1 MRQGCLNL
9 FLRLGTSVV
18 SAALIAV
25 GALLLLVGLLL
36 SSEPLEGVRM
46 VLSILAAL
54 VVAFLFVLVG
64 LSILRDLREPD
75 ARDLDESD
83 EETPPDDG

>member
-1 MRQGCLNL
+1 
-9 FLRLGTSVV
+9 
-18 SAALIAV
+18 
-25 GALLLLVGLLL
+25 
-36 SSEPLEGVRM
+36 M

>member
-1 MRQGCLNL
+1 MRQGCLNI

-64 LSILRDLREPD
+64 LSILRDLREPED
-75 ARDLDESD
+75 TDREESD

>member
-64 LSILRDLREPD
+64 LSILRDLREPED
-75 ARDLDESD
+75 TDREESD